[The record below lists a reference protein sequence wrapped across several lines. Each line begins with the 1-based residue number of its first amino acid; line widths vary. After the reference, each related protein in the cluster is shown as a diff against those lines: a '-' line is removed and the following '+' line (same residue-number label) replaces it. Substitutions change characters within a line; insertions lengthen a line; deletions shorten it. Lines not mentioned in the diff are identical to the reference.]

1 MISITV
7 PVKPFRFG
15 VQLKAAGNGKGWAD
29 LARRVEGLGYDV
41 LTIPDHFGDQL
52 APVPALAVAA
62 ASTSRLRV
70 GAFVFAN
77 DYKHPVVLAKEM
89 ATLDVLSDGRFEASL
104 GAGWAEPEYRQ
115 AGIAFDESSIRVDRL
130 TEAIE
135 IVTGLLRSPD
145 PVTFNGSHYQLH
157 EMVGWPR
164 PVQMPGPPLLIGAA
178 RPRMLRLAA
187 QKADIVGINV
197 ELGAAGTNTI
207 EGVAARLARV
217 REAAGDRFADLELN
231 IAVLQATVTDDVGQ
245 RAAQAG
251 AWLKMS
257 ADEVLESPHF
267 LVGSVNRVTDRLLEL
282 RERLGLSYFVVV
294 GEESMDSLAPVVA
307 RLAGT

>member
-7 PVKPFRFG
+7 TVRPFRFG
-15 VQLKAAGNGKGWAD
+15 VQLKAAPSGRAWVD
-29 LARRVEGLGYDV
+29 LARRVEGLGYKV
-41 LTIPDHFGDQL
+41 LTLPDHFGDQL
-52 APVPALAVAA
+52 APVPALAMAA
-62 ASTSRLRV
+62 ASTDRLRV

-89 ATLDVLSDGRFEASL
+89 ATLDLLSDGRFEASL

-115 AGIAFDESSIRVDRL
+115 AGIAFDENRVRVERL

-135 IVTGLLRSPD
+135 VVTRLLRSSE
-145 PVTFNGSHYQLH
+145 PVTFDGTHYHLK

-164 PVQMPGPPLLIGAA
+164 PVQVPGPPLLIGAA

-197 ELGAAGTNTI
+197 ELGPDGTNTI
-207 EGVAARLARV
+207 EGVAARLAQV
-217 REAAGDRFADLELN
+217 RETAGARFDDLELN

-245 RAAQAG
+245 RAAEAG
-251 AWLKMS
+251 AWLKMD

-267 LVGSVNRVTDRLLEL
+267 LIGSANRVADRLIEL

-294 GEESMDSLAPVVA
+294 GEESMESLAPVVN